1 MGGEAIGAESSR
13 ARAGHCGRTSTA
25 RKSGGPPREQEL
37 VRRQAAVGR
46 TLLAGENLGPA
57 ARGQP
62 SLCWDGQVAA
72 LPLTD
77 NSLLVR
83 T

>member
-25 RKSGGPPREQEL
+25 RTWGPAPGTGL
-37 VRRQAAVGR
+37 VRRQAAEGR
-46 TLLAGENLGPA
+46 TRLAGENLGPA

-62 SLCWDGQVAA
+62 SLCWDGQVAV
-72 LPLTD
+72 LPMTD